1 MIVIFMVI
9 VVLCLHW
16 WRRTMSII
24 ARTDEF
30 LELCKELEQNEG
42 FWCGEKSGSK
52 CFDYW
57 WRRHAFRTKLNYLV
71 KINFQLWLQKWQEQ
85 LRHKQKLNII
95 AFDSFVRI
103 WQPGVVQVSEASL
116 QSAWVWVGE
125 LTCHGTTNTLEAL
138 QRALKDT
145 ETKAVYLL
153 TDGRPDHV
161 RIRLHCCVF
170 SCLLYENAALQYV
183 GNTVTWLVW

>member
-1 MIVIFMVI
+1 M
-9 VVLCLHW
+9 
-16 WRRTMSII
+16 
-24 ARTDEF
+24 
-30 LELCKELEQNEG
+30 
-42 FWCGEKSGSK
+42 
-52 CFDYW
+52 
-57 WRRHAFRTKLNYLV
+57 
-71 KINFQLWLQKWQEQ
+71 
-85 LRHKQKLNII
+85 
-95 AFDSFVRI
+95 RI

-183 GNTVTWLVW
+183 GNTVTWLV